1 MKLTKSAVE
10 TLPLQNPW
18 YKPFQWQ
25 TERLLQIQKD
35 QYWNIGKKYI
45 REMCYNIYK
54 ENKLKSYET
63 PKDCCKIIAVVG
75 VIFGV

>member
-1 MKLTKSAVE
+1 MLEKCVKIF
-10 TLPLQNPW
+10 
-18 YKPFQWQ
+18 K
-25 TERLLQIQKD
+25 
-35 QYWNIGKKYI
+35 
-45 REMCYNIYK
+45 K